1 MEKEKKQLSLNT
13 KIIIACFV
21 MVIIPNILILCSLM
35 AIKGYFETTMG
46 AAFHDRVDPG
56 ILKFFMIDTLIC
68 VLVILIGSMFIMRKY
83 VYKEI
88 IKPISELNVAMKK
101 IAEGNLDYRMDAKYG
116 KIMKI
121 CGSG

>member
-56 ILKFFMIDTLIC
+56 ILKFFMIDTLLC

-88 IKPISELNVAMKK
+88 IKPISELNVAMKDSR
-101 IAEGNLDYRMDAKYG
+101 G
-116 KIMKI
+116 
-121 CGSG
+121 